1 MNTDQRNPKVST
13 KKETKEKVFQFVC
26 DDELMEILSALAKK
40 HRASKA
46 HVARIAVF
54 QMAEKEAV
62 SV

>member
-1 MNTDQRNPKVST
+1 MNTDQRKPKDAPA
-13 KKETKEKVFQFVC
+13 KETKEKVFQFVC
-26 DDELMEILSALAKK
+26 DDEFLEVLAALAKK